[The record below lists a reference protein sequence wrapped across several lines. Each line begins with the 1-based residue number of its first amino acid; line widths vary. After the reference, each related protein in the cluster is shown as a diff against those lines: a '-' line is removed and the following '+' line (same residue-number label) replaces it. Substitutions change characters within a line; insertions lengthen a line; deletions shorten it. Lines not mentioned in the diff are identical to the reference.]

1 MARNEV
7 FEDGNDLSVAC
18 TDPAV
23 PKSGDPVRFGQLVGC
38 AQTDE
43 RADGTTSTKF
53 NGVHSFPVKGVNGSG
68 NTAIAPGDTVFYV
81 DGDTPKLSAKATG
94 VKAGT
99 AMAAVSSGAT
109 TTIRV
114 RLNGA
119 V

>member
-7 FEDGNDLSVAC
+7 FEEGDNLSVPC
-18 TDPAV
+18 TDPAT
-23 PKSGDPVRFGQLVGC
+23 PKSADPVRFGQLIGV

-43 RADGTTSTKF
+43 RADGNTSVTF
-53 NGVHSFPVKGVNGSG
+53 EGVHKLAVKGVNGSG
-68 NTAIAPGDTVFYV
+68 NTAIAPGDTLFYV

-99 AMAAVSSGAT
+99 AMDAVSSGAT